1 MKRWCLSG
9 SVRLWFLLSLSG
21 CLNAVAI
28 GPGWAE
34 IQPMGEKQEVESQE
48 NLQSLLTGKIR
59 QLSEVER
66 PSTSA
71 RLLVQSPAPTN
82 PPSVPGWFHSHQKRE
97 FFRGSA
103 PVPTPDPDD
112 SRGRS
117 DQEGRHG
124 GTARSNETALP
135 SVPPYQGQ
143 GGEIVQVTSAE
154 IQPMGEK
161 QEVESQENLQPLLTG
176 KIRQLS
182 EVERPSTSA
191 RLLVQSPAPQ
201 TAPSPEIVQVT
212 GVQAKP
218 TEKGVEVILQ
228 TTVRERL
235 QVTNRSADNNFI
247 ADIPNAQLRL
257 PSGDAFT
264 FRSEKPVEGITEITV
279 ANIDANTVRV
289 TVVGEKALPTVE
301 LFDDNAGLVFGVT
314 SAAIATQPPLQPEP
328 EQPTSETPQEEP
340 SAQTDRRPI
349 ELVVT
354 GQQDAYRV
362 PNTTTGTKTDTP
374 LRDIPQSIQ
383 VVPKEVLRDTQSRN
397 ITQALENVPGL
408 ISQGSG
414 AANTRDY
421 FTARG
426 FEQYDALVNG
436 LPDRQITSDGNIF
449 NVERI
454 EVLRGPASVL
464 YGDSGNGSVGA
475 LINYVTRRP
484 LSNPF
489 FEVEASVGNYG
500 FYQGTIDVSGPLN
513 PARSVLGRLIV
524 GYRNYDSPVEF
535 ATAKTFGVAPSL
547 SFQLGSKANL
557 IVEGDVN
564 IMERYDA
571 ISVPVVGTLLPN
583 PNGKIPFSFNPGGPF
598 DEPTSI
604 INGRVGY
611 QFEYQFNDNLK
622 LRNAFRYNFYFS
634 DGVGASPTSLD
645 ADNRTLNR
653 VATFNRGSFNYY
665 LVDTNL
671 LGKFKTGEVE
681 HQVLFGFSLS
691 RYDIDSAGGFGF
703 PIAPVDI
710 FNPVYNQNFTLGDET
725 RNSLTTT
732 DVAGL
737 YVQNQIT
744 LQQNLKLLIGGRFDY
759 SENREIDRLAN
770 TKSSQSDT
778 AFSPRVG
785 IVYQPIEPISLYA
798 SYGRSFNPLTGRTF
812 SGESL
817 IPERGTQYEVGIK
830 ADITNRLTAN
840 LALYDLNRSNVTT
853 RDPVNP
859 GFSVQS
865 GKQRSRG
872 LEFDISGE
880 ILPGLNIIAGYAYTD
895 ARVLEDNNIPVGN
908 RLFNAPEHAVNLWTT
923 YRIQS
928 GAARGLGFGL
938 GLYYIGDRP
947 IDNANTVNLPGFVRT
962 DAAIFYE
969 RDEFRAALNIRNLF
983 DIENYVSEYGSSDF
997 VNIGT
1002 PFTIQ
1007 GSLSWRF

>member
-1 MKRWCLSG
+1 MKSWRFADRNKCCARSLKIYLWLLLVGITLISDVLARSG
-9 SVRLWFLLSLSG
+9 RVLASDSQQNKIVTRIKTVSETDFPATSVKDLLS
-21 CLNAVAI
+21 
-28 GPGWAE
+28 
-34 IQPMGEKQEVESQE
+34 
-48 NLQSLLTGKIR
+48 QS
-59 QLSEVER
+59 
-66 PSTSA
+66 
-71 RLLVQSPAPTN
+71 
-82 PPSVPGWFHSHQKRE
+82 
-97 FFRGSA
+97 
-103 PVPTPDPDD
+103 PTPDT
-112 SRGRS
+112 
-117 DQEGRHG
+117 Q
-124 GTARSNETALP
+124 
-135 SVPPYQGQ
+135 
-143 GGEIVQVTSAE
+143 
-154 IQPMGEK
+154 
-161 QEVESQENLQPLLTG
+161 
-176 KIRQLS
+176 
-182 EVERPSTSA
+182 ST
-191 RLLVQSPAPQ
+191 VV
-201 TAPSPEIVQVT
+201 IT
-212 GVQAKP
+212 GVKANP
-218 TEKGVEVILQ
+218 TDKGVEVILE
-228 TTVRERL
+228 TTLGEQL
-235 QVTNRSADNNFI
+235 QLTNRSEGNNFI

-257 PSGDAFT
+257 PNGDAFT
-264 FRSEKPVEGITEITV
+264 FSSEKPIEGITQISVT
-279 ANIDANTVRV
+279 NIDANTVRV
-289 TVVGEKALPTVE
+289 TVAGEKAVPTVE
-301 LFDDNAGLVFGVT
+301 LFDGDEGLIFAVVSTTT
-314 SAAIATQPPLQPEP
+314 SAQPPQTPQTEEPPATQQPE
-328 EQPTSETPQEEP
+328 EPT
-340 SAQTDRRPI
+340 AQQDEPI

-354 GQQDAYRV
+354 GEQDGYRV
-362 PNTTTGTKTDTP
+362 PDTSVGTRTDTP

-383 VVPKEVLRDTQSRN
+383 VIPRQVIQDTQAGN

-408 ISQGSG
+408 IAQGSG

-436 LPDRQITSDGNIF
+436 LQDHHITSDGNIF

-513 PARSVLGRLIV
+513 PARSTLGRLIV

-535 ATAKTFGVAPSL
+535 ATAKTFGVAPSF
-547 SFQLGSKANL
+547 SFQLSSKANL

-564 IMERYDA
+564 IMERNFGSA
-571 ISVPVVGTLLPN
+571 LPVVGTVLPN
-583 PNGKIPFSFNPGGPF
+583 PNGKIRFGFNPGGPL
-598 DEPTSI
+598 DDTETI

-611 QFEYQFNDNLK
+611 EFEYQFSDNLK
-622 LRNAFRYNFYFS
+622 LRNAFRYNFAFT
-634 DGVGASPTSLD
+634 DTNGVSQVSSTSLD

-653 VATFNRGSFNYY
+653 TAYFYKGDYNYY

-671 LGKFKTGEVE
+671 LGNFKTGEVE

-691 RYDIDSAGGFGF
+691 RYDIGGVGRFGI
-703 PIAPVDI
+703 PMAPVDI
-710 FNPVYNQNFTLGDET
+710 FNPVYDQRVTLGDET
-725 RNSLTTT
+725 TNTLTTT

-744 LQQNLKLLIGGRFDY
+744 LQENLKLLLGGRFDF
-759 SENREIDRLAN
+759 SENRRIDRLAN
-770 TKSSQSDT
+770 TESSQSNT

-798 SYGRSFNPLTGRTF
+798 SYGRSFNPLTGRAF
-812 SGESL
+812 SGEFL
-817 IPERGTQYEVGIK
+817 LPERGTQYEVGVK
-830 ADITNRLTAN
+830 ADITSRLTAN
-840 LALYDLNRSNVTT
+840 LALYDLTRSNVTT
-853 RDPVNP
+853 SDPDNP

-872 LEFDISGE
+872 IELDVSGE
-880 ILPGLNIIAGYAYTD
+880 IMPGWNIIAGYAYTD
-895 ARVLEDNNIPVGN
+895 ARILEDNDIPVGN

-969 RDEFRAALNIRNLF
+969 RDQFRAALNIRNLF
-983 DIENYVSEYGSSDF
+983 DVENYVSNYGSSDF
-997 VNIGT
+997 VHIGT

-1007 GSLSWRF
+1007 GTLSWRF